1 KVRALYL
8 EQAAVS
14 REREFADERR
24 ARSLFPSGRAVEL
37 RVESARCG
45 TEVRAGE
52 AKVNRSGGRARE
64 RHGVAGEYR
73 EQAAR
78 INVLETSLDA
88 RSRARRRR
96 NRRAP
101 SRVAAKD
108 VGDEVAQLNLI
119 VRRDYACAR
128 AAQIHRAEHA
138 AAKTQVRARAVAT
151 AWPKCEV
158 RARESDVI
166 GASLL
171 RRAALH
177 GRRHCER
184 DRARFDVVRGSLDA
198 TARRDR
204 EAHARDVETAR
215 ARTRR
220 VET

>member
-1 KVRALYL
+1 
-8 EQAAVS
+8 
-14 REREFADERR
+14 
-24 ARSLFPSGRAVEL
+24 
-37 RVESARCG
+37 
-45 TEVRAGE
+45 
-52 AKVNRSGGRARE
+52 
-64 RHGVAGEYR
+64 
-73 EQAAR
+73 
-78 INVLETSLDA
+78 
-88 RSRARRRR
+88 
-96 NRRAP
+96 
-101 SRVAAKD
+101 KD

-151 AWPKCEV
+151 ARLKCEA

-171 RRAALH
+171 RRAALR
-177 GRRHCER
+177 GRRHCEG
-184 DRARFDVVRGSLDA
+184 DRARVDVVRGSLDA

-220 VET
+220 VETADVYTLDRHARRRVRVDSRVKLG